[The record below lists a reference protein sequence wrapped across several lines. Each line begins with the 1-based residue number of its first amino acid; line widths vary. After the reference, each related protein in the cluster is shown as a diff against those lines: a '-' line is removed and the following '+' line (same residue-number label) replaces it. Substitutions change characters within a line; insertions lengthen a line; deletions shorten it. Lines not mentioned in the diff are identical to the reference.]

1 MQLQDQLEVQ
11 SFGFA
16 RSRCA
21 MEVING
27 EVPAEQYQRYAES
40 DPVFVSLSKR
50 QETGYLADSI

>member
-40 DPVFVSLSKR
+40 DPVFASLSKR
-50 QETGYLADSI
+50 